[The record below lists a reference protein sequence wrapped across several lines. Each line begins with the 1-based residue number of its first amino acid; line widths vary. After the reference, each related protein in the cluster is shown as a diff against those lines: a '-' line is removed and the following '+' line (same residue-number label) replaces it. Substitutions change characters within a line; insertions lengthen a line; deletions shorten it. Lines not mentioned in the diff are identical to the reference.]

1 MQQVFWCITISEKN
15 SQALSLVWRFYV
27 IHIEINTVKYEANS
41 CESMLFF
48 QSKTHMRVL
57 HSVNL
62 GMYEIKVILPGNS
75 EYMV

>member
-1 MQQVFWCITISEKN
+1 MSEKN
-15 SQALSLVWRFYV
+15 SQALFLVWCFYV
-27 IHIEINTVKYEANS
+27 IHIEINTVKYEANN
-41 CESMLFF
+41 CEIMLFF
-48 QSKTHMRVL
+48 QSETHMRVL

>member
-1 MQQVFWCITISEKN
+1 M
-15 SQALSLVWRFYV
+15 
-27 IHIEINTVKYEANS
+27 KYEANN